1 MEKVICDGAH
11 TVDVVAIDYQAWP
24 MFASPN
30 ASRELGT
37 GKVRFEW
44 GGDVV
49 DVDFEVDGDAELIPM
64 RVIG

>member
-11 TVDVVAIDYQAWP
+11 TVDGVAIDYQAWP
-24 MFASPN
+24 MYASPN
-30 ASRELGT
+30 ASGELGT